1 MIECAA
7 VPEVTEVSGEQT
19 QPLMVVAP
27 AEGSELRK
35 VGSTK
40 QTLAAPGTFQ
50 NKSIRL
56 PFGCI
61 CGASPEQNRV
71 KELQPR

>member
-7 VPEVTEVSGEQT
+7 VPELTEVSGEQT

-40 QTLAAPGTFQ
+40 QTSARRGTFQ
-50 NKSIRL
+50 NKSIL
-56 PFGCI
+56 LAACVAPVL
-61 CGASPEQNRV
+61 NRTV
-71 KELQPR
+71 

>member
-1 MIECAA
+1 MTECAA
-7 VPEVTEVSGEQT
+7 VPELTEVSGEQT
-19 QPLMVVAP
+19 QPLMLVAP
-27 AEGSELRK
+27 AEGSERRK

-50 NKSIRL
+50 NKSIHL

-61 CGASPEQNRV
+61 CGPSPEQNSV
-71 KELQPR
+71 KELQPC